1 MRLLANFGFPA
12 DFIEELKRRNDII
25 SVISKSLTL
34 EKKGKTHWACCP
46 FHFEKTPSFAVND
59 AEQYYHC
66 FGCGE
71 SGDVIKFV
79 EKYENLSF
87 FEAVK
92 FLAQNAGMPLPE
104 MAQNDDLEKLRLKE
118 KVLKTLSL
126 AKDYYVS
133 CLKNSADSPASKYL
147 QKRGLS
153 GEMAEYFSIG
163 FSPNWQGLINH
174 LEQKGITKA
183 LMKQAG
189 LIEFNEQ
196 NNAYDVF
203 ATRLIFPIQNAFG
216 DTIAFTARS
225 LDDSSKFAKYRNS
238 SQTSVF
244 DKSRTIYNIHTIKN
258 LKKEQ
263 NIDYITICEGTIDV
277 IAMFKAGFKST
288 VACLGTAFTAHHAAE
303 LKRFSNKIIL
313 CLDGDSAGQNATYK
327 AIDVLSQ
334 ADLEVRVVRLKDN
347 LDPDEFLKTYG
358 AEPLKHALESAQDA
372 IEYKL
377 DILSER
383 FNLSDNFQKN
393 SFITEAL
400 SLLSTLESASQK
412 EIYLKI
418 VSEKT
423 DISIDILRRDLSK
436 LPLKTADKP
445 SDFPEKPLI
454 SRPRGEQK
462 AAQFVLASLA
472 HKQDYASAAFEKNLI
487 FPNPNH
493 QKLFNF
499 LKDCHQK
506 GKSCTISSLFDLFDV
521 QNNPDIQKVI
531 NFNFSP
537 FQDNKKVYFHEC
549 LGKITLTSLKDRQDE
564 LAKLFKSESDLSKR
578 REIAQELNKITK
590 EIKNGEN

>member
-1 MRLLANFGFPA
+1 M
-12 DFIEELKRRNDII
+12 
-25 SVISKSLTL
+25 ISKSLTL

-59 AEQYYHC
+59 VEQYYHC

-87 FEAVK
+87 FEAIK
-92 FLAQNAGMPLPE
+92 FLAQNAGMSLPE
-104 MAQNDDLEKLRLKE
+104 MAQNDDLEKLRQKE
-118 KVLKTLSL
+118 KVLKTLNL
-126 AKDYYVS
+126 AKEYYVA
-133 CLKNSADSPASKYL
+133 CLSENAHSPASQYL
-147 QKRGLS
+147 EKRGLS
-153 GEMAEYFSIG
+153 GEVAAYFSIG
-163 FSPNWQGLINH
+163 FSPTWQGLIKH
-174 LEQKGITKA
+174 LEEKGITKS

-189 LIEFNEQ
+189 LIEFNDQ

-203 ATRLIFPIQNAFG
+203 ATRLIFPIQNSFG

-238 SQTSVF
+238 TQTNVF

-277 IAMFKAGFKST
+277 IAMFKAGFKNT
-288 VACLGTAFTAHHAAE
+288 VACLGTAFTAHHATE

-313 CLDGDSAGQNATYK
+313 CLDGDTAGQNATYK
-327 AIDVLSQ
+327 AIDILSQ
-334 ADLEVRVVRLKDN
+334 AGMEVRVVRLKDN

-358 AEPLKHALESAQDA
+358 KESLQQALEEAQDA

-383 FNLSDNFQKN
+383 FNLKDNFQKN
-393 SFITEAL
+393 SFITQAL
-400 SLLSTLESASQK
+400 SLLNSLESASQK

-418 VSEKT
+418 VSAKT
-423 DISIDILRRDLSK
+423 DISIDILRRDLAK
-436 LPLKTADKP
+436 VPIKTADKP
-445 SDFPEKPLI
+445 VQITEQPLV

-472 HKQDYASAAFEKNLI
+472 HKQDYATLALEKSLT
-487 FPNPNH
+487 FPNPNY
-493 QKLFNF
+493 QKLFDF
-499 LKDCHQK
+499 LKNCHQQK
-506 GKSCTISSLFDLFDV
+506 KTCTISSLFDLFDV
-521 QNNPDIQKVI
+521 EHNPDIQKVI

-537 FQDNKKVYFHEC
+537 FTDNKKVYFNEC
-549 LGKITLTSLKDRQDE
+549 LGKITLSSLKEKQ
-564 LAKLFKSESDLSKR
+564 AKLMELFKKESDLSKR
-578 REIAQELNKITK
+578 REIAQELNQITK
-590 EIKNGEN
+590 EIKNGDN